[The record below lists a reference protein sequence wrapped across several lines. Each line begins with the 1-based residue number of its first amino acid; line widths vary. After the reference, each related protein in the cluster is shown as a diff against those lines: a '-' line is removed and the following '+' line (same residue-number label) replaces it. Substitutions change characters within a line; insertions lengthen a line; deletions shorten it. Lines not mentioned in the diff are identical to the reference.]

1 MAYPKITVNTGQA
14 LIVVPSDTIPIPNPG
29 FLAATG
35 VGNKVDSGVNSAIAT
50 NKLIDSLS
58 SWTGTTPPLPVVV
71 GDVVYNTTTPA
82 NAPVTAV
89 DSATQLA
96 FGSNIFQATP
106 ENYLIVR
113 QNALVDDEIN
123 FLTKGVK
130 SGDVV
135 LNTDNLSIA
144 TVTAVVNSDE
154 LTLSAN
160 IFGSNTTYNDN
171 FRIYS
176 QAEGG
181 SNYPAYGGLN
191 GGVATT
197 SNNQGCLIYIGDST
211 AATTVATQFYN
222 VTVRTISGD
231 IITFFNCQVGT
242 YLPIQVV
249 QVMASGT
256 TADRLIAI
264 W

>member
-1 MAYPKITVNTGQA
+1 MK
-14 LIVVPSDTIPIPNPG
+14 
-29 FLAATG
+29 
-35 VGNKVDSGVNSAIAT
+35 K
-50 NKLIDSLS
+50 
-58 SWTGTTPPLPVVV
+58 
-71 GDVVYNTTTPA
+71 
-82 NAPVTAV
+82 
-89 DSATQLA
+89 
-96 FGSNIFQATP
+96 
-106 ENYLIVR
+106 
-113 QNALVDDEIN
+113 
-123 FLTKGVK
+123 
-130 SGDVV
+130 
-135 LNTDNLSIA
+135 NTDNLSIA

-160 IFGSNTTYNDN
+160 IFGSDTTYNDN

-181 SNYPAYGGLN
+181 SNYPAYGGAN

-197 SNNQGCLIYIGDST
+197 SNNQGCLIYVGDST

>member
-1 MAYPKITVNTGQA
+1 MAYPKITVNTTQA
-14 LIVVPSDTIPIPNPG
+14 IQVIPSDTIPIPNPN
-29 FLAATG
+29 FIAATG
-35 VGNKVDSGVNSAIAT
+35 VGNKVDSGVNTSVVV
-50 NKLIDSLS
+50 NKLIDDLS

-82 NAPVTAV
+82 NAAVTAV

-96 FGSNIFQATP
+96 FGSNIFPTSP

-113 QNALVDDEIN
+113 QNALVDDEVD
-123 FLTKGVK
+123 FVAKGVNI
-130 SGDVV
+130 GDIV
-135 LNTDNLSIA
+135 LNTDNASIA
-144 TVTAVVNSDE
+144 TVTAVVGVDE

-160 IFGSNTTYNDN
+160 IFGTDSTYNDN

-181 SNYPAYGGLN
+181 SNYPAYGGAN

-197 SNNQGCLIYIGDST
+197 SNNQGCLIYVGDST

-222 VTVRTISGD
+222 VTVRTVAGD
-231 IITFFNCQVGT
+231 IITFHNCQVGS
-242 YLPIQVV
+242 YLPIQCV
-249 QVMASGT
+249 QVMATGT
-256 TADRLIAI
+256 TADKLIAI